1 MGEMIFQS
9 YKYKGKFTNDQVLTC
24 FLQEEKNILQYLIR
38 YKMYQPQG
46 EGKYRFENIGCEQ
59 DGDYVIDKTVR
70 LKALL
75 RLLLPA
81 VNVYI

>member
-1 MGEMIFQS
+1 
-9 YKYKGKFTNDQVLTC
+9 
-24 FLQEEKNILQYLIR
+24 
-38 YKMYQPQG
+38 MYQPQG

>member
-9 YKYKGKFTNDQVLTC
+9 YKYKGNFTNDQVPTC
-24 FLQEEKNILQYLIR
+24 FLQENILQYLIC

-70 LKALL
+70 FKALL
-75 RLLLPA
+75 RLLLST
-81 VNVYI
+81 VNAYI

>member
-9 YKYKGKFTNDQVLTC
+9 YKYKGNFTNDQVLTH
-24 FLQEEKNILQYLIR
+24 FLQEENILQYLIR

-70 LKALL
+70 FKALL
-75 RLLLPA
+75 RLLLST